1 MNVMTPAA
9 GLGRRALVLSALAG
23 ALFAAL
29 LVVKTDS
36 AQAAYSARI
45 DGDTLRVVGNADSD
59 VLALRL
65 RSGSPNIL
73 ELDVGNDGTA
83 DFSFDRTTFS
93 AIDVQARGGEDEVR
107 IDQSGGAFTDEQ
119 VTIDGGAGDDTL
131 VGGSG
136 AETFVGGSG
145 ADFVD
150 GKQGTDVAVL
160 GGGADRFQWDPGD
173 NSDVVEGQDGKD
185 VLDFNG
191 SNIAENIDVSANG
204 PRVRFTRNIASI
216 VMDLAGIDTINFRAL
231 GGADNVVVND
241 LAGTDT
247 SLVNVNL
254 DATGGGGDGA
264 ADNVTANGTA
274 GPDQMKIGSGPA
286 GEILVSGLSAQL
298 QVSGGEEANDNVN
311 VATLGGA
318 DTIAMGVGSTAG
330 PVPVNFDGGD
340 DQDLARYTGTPGDDS
355 IQVVANGTEASI
367 VSAGTT
373 RFDSIAESLVV
384 LGSDGADTITGAGNL
399 APLTALTIEGGPGE
413 DMLRGG
419 NGADVLNGGGG
430 DDLVDGNQGADTAF
444 LGKGADTFQWDPGDG
459 SDVVEGQGGQD
470 ALEFNGSNISENIE
484 VSPNGP
490 RVRFTRNIANIVM
503 DLAGIE
509 RVNFRA
515 LGGADNVAVDDLAGT
530 DVGLVD
536 VDLNAGGGGGGDG
549 AIDAV
554 TAFGTADADHVTL
567 ESPGGF
573 PTVNGF
579 AAQVLVE
586 GAEPANDTVNV
597 STLGGDDTVTTGRE
611 VFGPE
616 SYNVDGGEGHDVA
629 RYNGTSLDDSI
640 DVVANGTEAST
651 VSPLASRLDVTAV
664 EELNIF
670 GLGGTDTI
678 TGTGNL
684 APLTT
689 ITMNGGDDGD
699 VLRGGNGADVLI
711 GGPGDDFV
719 DGNQGADT
727 ALLGAGDDTFQWD
740 PGDGSDVVEGQAGAD
755 TLAFNG
761 SNIAEN
767 IEISA
772 NGGRLR
778 FTRNIAS
785 IVMDLNSI
793 EHVAF
798 RALGGA
804 DNVVVGDLTGTDV
817 DNVDVDLAA
826 NGGGGDGAA
835 DLVTVNGTNRRDV
848 VNVTRSGSQVLTS
861 GLRATTGIVGSE
873 PTLDTLLVQTLDG
886 DDDVTVAPDVADL
899 IVPVVE

>member
-1 MNVMTPAA
+1 
-9 GLGRRALVLSALAG
+9 
-23 ALFAAL
+23 
-29 LVVKTDS
+29 
-36 AQAAYSARI
+36 
-45 DGDTLRVVGNADSD
+45 
-59 VLALRL
+59 
-65 RSGSPNIL
+65 
-73 ELDVGNDGTA
+73 
-83 DFSFDRTTFS
+83 
-93 AIDVQARGGEDEVR
+93 
-107 IDQSGGAFTDEQ
+107 
-119 VTIDGGAGDDTL
+119 
-131 VGGSG
+131 
-136 AETFVGGSG
+136 
-145 ADFVD
+145 
-150 GKQGTDVAVL
+150 
-160 GGGADRFQWDPGD
+160 
-173 NSDVVEGQDGKD
+173 
-185 VLDFNG
+185 
-191 SNIAENIDVSANG
+191 
-204 PRVRFTRNIASI
+204 
-216 VMDLAGIDTINFRAL
+216 
-231 GGADNVVVND
+231 
-241 LAGTDT
+241 
-247 SLVNVNL
+247 
-254 DATGGGGDGA
+254 
-264 ADNVTANGTA
+264 
-274 GPDQMKIGSGPA
+274 
-286 GEILVSGLSAQL
+286 
-298 QVSGGEEANDNVN
+298 
-311 VATLGGA
+311 
-318 DTIAMGVGSTAG
+318 
-330 PVPVNFDGGD
+330 
-340 DQDLARYTGTPGDDS
+340 
-355 IQVVANGTEASI
+355 
-367 VSAGTT
+367 
-373 RFDSIAESLVV
+373 
-384 LGSDGADTITGAGNL
+384 
-399 APLTALTIEGGPGE
+399 
-413 DMLRGG
+413 MLRGG

-430 DDLVDGNQGADTAF
+430 DDLVDGNQGADSAF

-515 LGGADNVAVDDLAGT
+515 LGGADNVAIDDLAGT

-586 GAEPANDTVNV
+586 GAESANDTVNV

-711 GGPGDDFV
+711 GGPGDDSV

-727 ALLGAGDDTFQWD
+727 ALLGAGDDTLQWD

-826 NGGGGDGAA
+826 TGGGGDGAA

-848 VNVTRSGSQVLTS
+848 VNVTRSGSQVLAS
-861 GLRATTGIVGSE
+861 GLPTLTTISGSE
-873 PTLDTLLVQTLDG
+873 GLNDTLRINTLAG
-886 DDDVTVAPDVADL
+886 DDDVTVAPDAEELISPVIDLGADN
-899 IVPVVE
+899 